1 MDTLSD
7 WLRPEVVWIIIGLV
21 FLLLEF
27 VSPGV
32 VIIFFGLGAWVVA
45 LCTLLFDIS
54 LNLQLIIFM
63 AISILLLISLRKW
76 FKELFHRDSE
86 PASDEREIEQ
96 EFIGKRATVLQDI
109 KPNMPGKIEFHGS
122 SWIAE
127 ASEVIQKGTTVEIL
141 SKNNIT
147 LTVKA
152 L

>member
-1 MDTLSD
+1 METLND
-7 WLRPEVVWIIIGLV
+7 WLRPEIVWFVIGFV

-32 VIIFFGLGAWVVA
+32 VIIFFGFGAWVVA
-45 LCTLLFDIS
+45 LTTLAFDIS
-54 LNLQLIIFM
+54 LNLQLMIFM
-63 AISILLLISLRKW
+63 VVSVLLLISLRRW

-86 PASDEREIEQ
+86 QASERSEIEG
-96 EFIGKRATVLQDI
+96 EFIGKRARVLQEI
-109 KPNMPGKIEFHGS
+109 KPNVPGKIEFRGS

-127 ASEVIQKGTTVEIL
+127 ADEAIRKGATVEIL
-141 SKNNIT
+141 SKTNIT